1 MNVNDLEEQM
11 KMLEG
16 LGEVSVGVDL
26 GVVPSQQVSVSQVVP
41 PVTPYTPE
49 NPTNLGIVTNTV
61 APNTIN
67 QIPTQPISETVIT
80 TTTVPAQPVQ
90 QVIQEQANANAMA
103 QTVVQSTTS
112 VPEYSMNSTIPAT
125 KSAQDFSVFDK
136 DDEPVFATL
145 GQDTTD
151 ERLPFI
157 NLKAGE
163 ATRIMIF
170 TLDMITVFTH
180 FVDGLGYF
188 RCKSK
193 RDNGF
198 ITLKCPCCEF
208 TTDDGKPIYA
218 KERKILPVIE
228 YPVSKDG
235 KSLLAGKQ
243 PQLKFMV
250 LSKRDMQSLNT
261 ILSPEVIQD
270 KAKLQQILGMDFSV
284 KIEEGDTY
292 KTKLIASTFDTIR
305 GQFPDI
311 SQEIAKYSR
320 ELLVQARDE
329 RFRDVPVESMQAALD
344 KERADRLAAQQLAS
358 TPVPTAASLGI

>member
-1 MNVNDLEEQM
+1 MDVNDLEEQM

-26 GVVPSQQVSVSQVVP
+26 GATPSQQVETNTATQTIAA
-41 PVTPYTPE
+41 TPTALYTPE
-49 NPTNLGIVTNTV
+49 NPTNLGVVTNSV
-61 APNTIN
+61 APSTIN
-67 QIPTQPISETVIT
+67 QIPTQSIPETVA
-80 TTTVPAQPVQ
+80 TTVPAQPVQ
-90 QVIQEQANANAMA
+90 QAMQEQANANVMA
-103 QTVVQSTTS
+103 QTVVQSTTAIPQ
-112 VPEYSMNSTIPAT
+112 VNSTV
-125 KSAQDFSVFDK
+125 KSAQDFSIFDK

-243 PQLKFMV
+243 PQLKFIV

>member
-1 MNVNDLEEQM
+1 MNDEDELREQM
-11 KMLEG
+11 NMLAG
-16 LGEVSVGVDL
+16 LGELDVSLDL
-26 GVVPSQQVSVSQVVP
+26 GVAPSAQPATQATVASVQ
-41 PVTPYTPE
+41 PVTETTANSVAATQPYTPE
-49 NPTNLGIVTNTV
+49 NPSNLGVVTNIITPV
-61 APNTIN
+61 
-67 QIPTQPISETVIT
+67 QPVYQQA
-80 TTTVPAQPVQ
+80 PAQP
-90 QVIQEQANANAMA
+90 
-103 QTVVQSTTS
+103 T
-112 VPEYSMNSTIPAT
+112 Y
-125 KSAQDFSVFDK
+125 SAQPMQATTAPASVATSNFAAFD
-136 DDEPVFATL
+136 DDEPIFATL

-157 NLKAGE
+157 NLKPGE
-163 ATRIMIF
+163 ATKIMIF

-228 YPVSKDG
+228 YPVAKDG

-243 PQLKFMV
+243 PQLKFIV
-250 LSKRDMQSLNT
+250 LSKRDMQSLST

-270 KAKLQQILGMDFSV
+270 KTKLAQVLGMDFSV
-284 KIEEGDTY
+284 KIEDGDTF

-305 GQFPDI
+305 NQYPDI
-311 SQEIAKYSR
+311 SKEVAKYNR
-320 ELLVQARDE
+320 DLLVQARDE
-329 RFRDVPVESMQAALD
+329 RFRDVPVESMRAALE
-344 KERADRLAAQQLAS
+344 KERADRLAAQQLAA
-358 TPVPTAASLGI
+358 TPVPTASMLGI

>member
-1 MNVNDLEEQM
+1 MDVNDLEEQM

-26 GVVPSQQVSVSQVVP
+26 GVAPSQQVSASQAVP

-49 NPTNLGIVTNTV
+49 NPTNLGIVTNAVT
-61 APNTIN
+61 PNAIN
-67 QIPTQPISETVIT
+67 QVPTQPIPETVVT
-80 TTTVPAQPVQ
+80 TTTAPVQ
-90 QVIQEQANANAMA
+90 SVQQAMQEQANANVMA
-103 QTVVQSTTS
+103 QTVVQSTTAIPQ
-112 VPEYSMNSTIPAT
+112 VNSTV
-125 KSAQDFSVFDK
+125 KSAQDFSIFDK

-305 GQFPDI
+305 GQFTNI
-311 SQEIAKYSR
+311 QEEIAKYSR

>member
-1 MNVNDLEEQM
+1 MDVNDLEEQM
-11 KMLEG
+11 KMLAG
-16 LGEVSVGVDL
+16 LGEMSVGVDL
-26 GVVPSQQVSVSQVVP
+26 GAATSQSVPAPQA
-41 PVTPYTPE
+41 PE
-49 NPTNLGIVTNTV
+49 NSINAGATTNTT
-61 APNTIN
+61 APNAIN
-67 QIPTQPISETVIT
+67 QIPTQSVASVTSI
-80 TTTVPAQPVQ
+80 
-90 QVIQEQANANAMA
+90 IQEQANATAEAQKVATTTTNPTMA
-103 QTVVQSTTS
+103 
-112 VPEYSMNSTIPAT
+112 PAT
-125 KSAQDFSVFDK
+125 PTHSFNQAPQSVATSAPVAKPTQNFAIFDEG
-136 DDEPVFATL
+136 DEPVFATL
-145 GQDTTD
+145 GQDTVD
-151 ERLPFI
+151 DRLPFI

-228 YPVSKDG
+228 YPVAKDG

-243 PQLKFMV
+243 PQLKFIV
-250 LSKRDMQSLNT
+250 LSKRDMQSLNA
-261 ILSPEVIQD
+261 ILSPDVIQD
-270 KAKLQQILGMDFSV
+270 KVKLQQVLGMDFSV
-284 KIEEGDTY
+284 KIDDGDTF
-292 KTKLIASTFDTIR
+292 KTKVIASTFDTIR
-305 GQFPDI
+305 GQFTNI
-311 SQEIAKYSR
+311 QEEIAKYSR

>member
-26 GVVPSQQVSVSQVVP
+26 GVTPSQQVSASQVVP

-49 NPTNLGIVTNTV
+49 NPTNLGIVTNAVT
-61 APNTIN
+61 PNAIN
-67 QIPTQPISETVIT
+67 QVPTQPIPEIVFT
-80 TTTVPAQPVQ
+80 TTTAPAQSVQ
-90 QVIQEQANANAMA
+90 QSMQEQANANTVA
-103 QTVVQSTTS
+103 QTVVQSTTAIPQ
-112 VPEYSMNSTIPAT
+112 VNSTV
-125 KSAQDFSVFDK
+125 KSAQNFSVFDK

-145 GQDTTD
+145 GQDTVD
-151 ERLPFI
+151 DRLPFI

-228 YPVSKDG
+228 YPVAKDG

-243 PQLKFMV
+243 PQLKFIV
-250 LSKRDMQSLNT
+250 LSKRDMQSLNA
-261 ILSPEVIQD
+261 ILSPDVIQD
-270 KAKLQQILGMDFSV
+270 KVKLQQVLGMDFSV
-284 KIEEGDTY
+284 KIDDGDTF
-292 KTKLIASTFDTIR
+292 KTKVIASTFDTIR
-305 GQFPDI
+305 GQFTNI
-311 SQEIAKYSR
+311 QEEIAKYSR

>member
-1 MNVNDLEEQM
+1 MDVNDLEEQM

-26 GVVPSQQVSVSQVVP
+26 GAAPSQQVETNQTVP

-49 NPTNLGIVTNTV
+49 NPTNLGVVTNAVT
-61 APNTIN
+61 PNAIN
-67 QIPTQPISETVIT
+67 QVPTQPIPETAVT
-80 TTTVPAQPVQ
+80 TTTAPAQSVQ
-90 QVIQEQANANAMA
+90 QAMQEQANANVMA
-103 QTVVQSTTS
+103 QTVVQSTTAIPQ
-112 VPEYSMNSTIPAT
+112 VNSTV
-125 KSAQDFSVFDK
+125 KSAQDFSIFDK

-243 PQLKFMV
+243 PQLKFIV

-270 KAKLQQILGMDFSV
+270 QAKLQQILGMDFSV

-305 GQFPDI
+305 GQFTNI
-311 SQEIAKYSR
+311 QEEVSKYNR

-358 TPVPTAASLGI
+358 TPVPTSASLGI

>member
-1 MNVNDLEEQM
+1 MDVNDLEEQM

-16 LGEVSVGVDL
+16 LGEVSIGVDL
-26 GVVPSQQVSVSQVVP
+26 GVAPSQQVSTSQAVP
-41 PVTPYTPE
+41 PVTPFTPE
-49 NPTNLGIVTNTV
+49 NPTNLGIVTNAVT
-61 APNTIN
+61 PNAIN
-67 QIPTQPISETVIT
+67 QVPTQPIPETVFT
-80 TTTVPAQPVQ
+80 TTTVPAQSVQ
-90 QVIQEQANANAMA
+90 QAMQEQANANTVA
-103 QTVVQSTTS
+103 QTVVQSTTAIPQ
-112 VPEYSMNSTIPAT
+112 VNSTV
-125 KSAQDFSVFDK
+125 KSAQNFSVFDK

-145 GQDTTD
+145 GQDTVD
-151 ERLPFI
+151 DRLPFI

-228 YPVSKDG
+228 YPVAKDG

-243 PQLKFMV
+243 PQLKFIV
-250 LSKRDMQSLNT
+250 LSKRDMQSLNA
-261 ILSPEVIQD
+261 ILSPDVIQD
-270 KAKLQQILGMDFSV
+270 KVKLQQVLGMDFSV
-284 KIEEGDTY
+284 KIDDGDTF
-292 KTKLIASTFDTIR
+292 KTKVIASTFDTIR
-305 GQFPDI
+305 GQFTNIQEEI
-311 SQEIAKYSR
+311 SKYNR
-320 ELLVQARDE
+320 DLLVQARDE

>member
-1 MNVNDLEEQM
+1 MNEDELREQM
-11 KMLEG
+11 NMLAG
-16 LGEVSVGVDL
+16 LGEMDMGPDL
-26 GVVPSQQVSVSQVVP
+26 GVTTATPATVTPAPETINQVPVQPVPETITNTTGVFTAEPMTTTIPQGPVQVAPAQPAAV
-41 PVTPYTPE
+41 PVTPAVP
-49 NPTNLGIVTNTV
+49 
-61 APNTIN
+61 A
-67 QIPTQPISETVIT
+67 S
-80 TTTVPAQPVQ
+80 TVPQNFA
-90 QVIQEQANANAMA
+90 A
-103 QTVVQSTTS
+103 
-112 VPEYSMNSTIPAT
+112 
-125 KSAQDFSVFDK
+125 FD

-145 GQDTTD
+145 GQDTAD

-163 ATRIMIF
+163 STKIMIF

-228 YPVSKDG
+228 YPVAKDG
-235 KSLLAGKQ
+235 KSVLAGKQ
-243 PQLKFMV
+243 PQLKFIV

-270 KAKLQQILGMDFSV
+270 KAKLQQVLGMDFSV

-305 GQFPDI
+305 GLYADTI
-311 SQEIAKYSR
+311 SEEIAKYDR
-320 ELLVQARDE
+320 DLLVQARDE
-329 RFRDVPVESMQAALD
+329 RFRTVSVESMQAALD
-344 KERADRLAAQQLAS
+344 KDRADRLAAQQLAA
-358 TPVPTAASLGI
+358 TQVPTASMLGI

>member
-1 MNVNDLEEQM
+1 MDVNDLEEQM

-26 GVVPSQQVSVSQVVP
+26 GVVPSQQVNASQVVP
-41 PVTPYTPE
+41 PVTPFTPE
-49 NPTNLGIVTNTV
+49 NPTNLGIITNAVT
-61 APNTIN
+61 PNTIN
-67 QIPTQPISETVIT
+67 QIPTQPIPETVIT
-80 TTTVPAQPVQ
+80 TTTAPVQ
-90 QVIQEQANANAMA
+90 SVQQAIQEQANANVMA
-103 QTVVQSTTS
+103 QTVVQSTTAIPQ
-112 VPEYSMNSTIPAT
+112 VNSTV
-125 KSAQDFSVFDK
+125 KSAQDFSIFDK

>member
-1 MNVNDLEEQM
+1 MDLNDLEEQM

-16 LGEVSVGVDL
+16 LGEVTTATSVGPA
-26 GVVPSQQVSVSQVVP
+26 PSMPQ
-41 PVTPYTPE
+41 TPE
-49 NPTNLGIVTNTV
+49 NPTNAGIVTNSTV
-61 APNTIN
+61 VEPNTIH
-67 QIPTQPISETVIT
+67 QVAMPTQQEVSTNTIGANPVAQVLQEKANNEAAAQVVHTS
-80 TTTVPAQPVQ
+80 TTVPIQPIQPVQ
-90 QVIQEQANANAMA
+90 PIQQPANPVA
-103 QTVVQSTTS
+103 TPIVST
-112 VPEYSMNSTIPAT
+112 P
-125 KSAQDFSVFDK
+125 AQDFSIFDK

-145 GQDTTD
+145 GQDTSD
-151 ERLPFI
+151 DRLPFI

-180 FVDGLGYF
+180 FVEGLGYF

-243 PQLKFMV
+243 PQLKFIV

-261 ILSPEVIQD
+261 ILSPEVVQD
-270 KAKLQQILGMDFSV
+270 QAKLQQILGMDFSV

-305 GQFPDI
+305 GQFANI
-311 SQEIAKYSR
+311 QEEVNKYNR
-320 ELLVQARDE
+320 DLLIQARDE

-344 KERADRLAAQQLAS
+344 KERADRLAAQQFAT
-358 TPVPTAASLGI
+358 TPIPTASQLGI